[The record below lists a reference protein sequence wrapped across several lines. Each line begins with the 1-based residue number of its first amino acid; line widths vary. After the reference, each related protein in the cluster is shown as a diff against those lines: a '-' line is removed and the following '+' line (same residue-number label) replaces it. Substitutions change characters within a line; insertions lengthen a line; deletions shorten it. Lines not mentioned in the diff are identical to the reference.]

1 MQPLELRE
9 VHFSYAQ
16 PVLAGVTLDV
26 RAGEILALLGP
37 NGAGKSTLLN
47 LAHGLLQ
54 PQRGAVW
61 LNGQPLARWSR
72 RAMARQLALVAQQ
85 SEVRFPLTALEFT
98 LTGRFAH
105 AHGFGFEAER
115 DLAVAWEALQA
126 TDAARFA
133 ERLFNQLSSGE
144 QQRVVLAR
152 ALAQEPRLLLLD
164 EPTANADLAH
174 QVSLLELI
182 QRLTRARSL
191 GVLLVTHEV
200 NLAAEFADRVALLKD
215 GCLLACGAPREV
227 LTETLLSETF
237 ATPLLVDTHP
247 LSGRPRISWKR
258 S

>member
-1 MQPLELRE
+1 MKLLELRD
-9 VHFSYAQ
+9 VHFSYDQ
-16 PVLAGVTLDV
+16 PVLSGVTLDV
-26 RAGEILALLGP
+26 RRGEIVALLGP

-54 PQRGAVW
+54 PQHGVVW
-61 LNGQPLARWSR
+61 LNGQSLARWSR
-72 RAMARQLALVAQQ
+72 REIARQLALVTQQ

-98 LTGRFAH
+98 LAGRFAH
-105 AHGFGFEAER
+105 ARGFGFEVER

-133 ERLFNQLSSGE
+133 ERLFNELSSGE

-174 QVSLLELI
+174 QISLLELV
-182 QRLTRARSL
+182 QRLTREREL
-191 GVLLVTHEV
+191 GVLLVTHEI
-200 NLAAEFADRVALLKD
+200 NLAAEFADRIALLKD
-215 GCLLACGAPREV
+215 GCLLASGAPAEV
-227 LTETLLSETF
+227 LTEKLLSETF
-237 ATPLLVDTHP
+237 ATPLLVDAHP
-247 LSGRPRISWKR
+247 LSGRPRISWRR